1 MTAKFS
7 MPALAKTT
15 AVCVLLEC
23 VLLLAFW
30 LLSSTLENA
39 LFVWL
44 FFFAPLSAW
53 LGPFLYREFRADE
66 NAP

>member
-7 MPALAKTT
+7 MPELAKT
-15 AVCVLLEC
+15 AADCVVLEC
-23 VLLLAFW
+23 VLFLAFW

-39 LFVWL
+39 FFVWL

-53 LGPFLYREFRADE
+53 LGPYLYREFRVDE